1 MVATV
6 GTVGLPVRHVRLLM
20 IRSPALMR
28 GKTKLI
34 HRNTFNK
41 PKSKFTM
48 AETEF
53 DRRGRHAEVAE
64 VRDRRQPLPCKAEV
78 VAEEVDPDWRYG
90 PKLGA
95 IPGWMKSVAAVA
107 KRADR
112 EQEVSSC
119 PSVRW

>member
-1 MVATV
+1 MVVEVVTAAAAAAEVEEEEVAT
-6 GTVGLPVRHVRLLM
+6 
-20 IRSPALMR
+20 
-28 GKTKLI
+28 
-34 HRNTFNK
+34 
-41 PKSKFTM
+41 
-48 AETEF
+48 
-53 DRRGRHAEVAE
+53 
-64 VRDRRQPLPCKAEV
+64 AEV